1 MLKAGG
7 KAKPTCTPA
16 PSLRPPRIEGE
27 GLGVQG
33 AGGVS
38 GESLTAALLTPDCHG
53 AHVGGGGGQG
63 QAGEQQAHE
72 AGGPQLHPQKD
83 FFPPPVTTAQ
93 PEDTATAI
101 PEVAAGAK
109 GWRWD
114 REKTAGFAPG
124 GDGDSAS
131 PPAGGPGEIQ
141 PCRDNKGMQGARS
154 TLLIPVPG
162 GAGKKERDGGENGIA
177 WPRARGVC
185 WGASWGAIRAAR
197 SVPEHKHPAGQHGL
211 GDGFYFCRHLPG

>member
-38 GESLTAALLTPDCHG
+38 GVSLTAALLTPDCHG

-83 FFPPPVTTAQ
+83 FFPPRYDGSAR
-93 PEDTATAI
+93 
-101 PEVAAGAK
+101 GH
-109 GWRWD
+109 
-114 REKTAGFAPG
+114 
-124 GDGDSAS
+124 GDGD
-131 PPAGGPGEIQ
+131 PRGGCGS
-141 PCRDNKGMQGARS
+141 KGMAVGQR
-154 TLLIPVPG
+154 
-162 GAGKKERDGGENGIA
+162 EN
-177 WPRARGVC
+177 RGVC
-185 WGASWGAIRAAR
+185 SGW
-197 SVPEHKHPAGQHGL
+197 
-211 GDGFYFCRHLPG
+211 